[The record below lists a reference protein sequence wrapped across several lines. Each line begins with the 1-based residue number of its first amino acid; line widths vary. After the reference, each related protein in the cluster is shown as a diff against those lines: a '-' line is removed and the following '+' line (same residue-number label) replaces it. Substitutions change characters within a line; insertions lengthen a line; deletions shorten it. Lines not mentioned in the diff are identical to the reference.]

1 MPGAVRLL
9 PLLLATSASLALG
22 ACGGG
27 DGSALSGATATRPSA
42 TATRPAVTAT
52 RPERTQ
58 PTVTATAPEPTTP
71 ETTEEVETDEAET
84 EAAPPPVT
92 LTQTTI
98 TPTIAPTVTLTATE
112 TQESET
118 VLQTVSVAATSS
130 SDDTPWPW
138 IVLGALVLAAVVIG
152 IFALRSRRAAA
163 AELERRADDLARR
176 SLTTL
181 DDVRLQGSI
190 VTGRVQALAA
200 EARSLERKSDD
211 EATRRRVGALGG
223 ALDALGSA
231 LETDRNLRLASP
243 PPTEAQLNYSTS
255 LIRRHVDEV
264 DAMLRPPP
272 GPSASP
278 VS

>member
-9 PLLLATSASLALG
+9 PLLLVATASLALG

-52 RPERTQ
+52 LPERTQ
-58 PTVTATAPEPTTP
+58 SA
-71 ETTEEVETDEAET
+71 TTEAVDTDEAET
-84 EAAPPPVT
+84 EAAPPAIT

-138 IVLGALVLAAVVIG
+138 IALGALLLAAVVVG
-152 IFALRSRRAAA
+152 IFALRSRRAAGV
-163 AELERRADDLARR
+163 ELGRRADDLARR

-200 EARSLERKSDD
+200 EARSLERKSD
-211 EATRRRVGALGG
+211 EATRRRLGALGG
-223 ALDALGSA
+223 ALEALGSA

-264 DAMLRPPP
+264 DAMLRPPA
-272 GPSASP
+272 GPSASA